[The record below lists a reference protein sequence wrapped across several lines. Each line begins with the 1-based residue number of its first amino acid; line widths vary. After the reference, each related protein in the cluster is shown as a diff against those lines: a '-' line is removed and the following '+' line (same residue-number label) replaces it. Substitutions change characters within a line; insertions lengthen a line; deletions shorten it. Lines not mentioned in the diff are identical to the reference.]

1 MKGLRAGKPPRIPLA
16 AAVTAGALL
25 ASLTGCVTVHGE
37 SAVVPALSEAEAAKV
52 LTTFVAKNN
61 RANTAYD
68 AGLNARIETGALG
81 AIDQA
86 GLKSRKEVRPKGNP
100 DYQPLK
106 LTDTRYLIPEQAG
119 WPKFFV
125 TDSRSNRKGQ
135 GRWLFVFQ
143 RQRADGPWKASYLS
157 VVAPDQIPRFAR
169 DEHGRVK
176 AVPVGGGS
184 GLTVPPD
191 ELSKRYTRYLQE
203 GAGDDFAAGRHTT
216 ALREK
221 REKALERENV
231 RNEFADRAAQPPQYA
246 PFGLRTKD
254 GGALVFFTTLHHHKQ
269 TLPRGYKPQI
279 KDPLVKAMMSGT
291 PKQSVTFV
299 RVSEQA
305 VTVPG
310 KRAQGK
316 SGGDSGGKV
325 VFLSRIEGLTAA
337 RGE

>member
-37 SAVVPALSEAEAAKV
+37 SAVVPALSKAEAAKV
-52 LTTFVAKNN
+52 LKSFVKTNN
-61 RANTAYD
+61 KANTAYD
-68 AGLNARIETGALG
+68 AKLNATIESGALG

-86 GLKSRKEVRPKGNP
+86 GLKSRKKVDPKGNP
-100 DYQPLK
+100 DYRPLE

-125 TDSRSNRKGQ
+125 TDSRSNRKGR

-143 RQRADGPWKASYLS
+143 RDRADGPWKASYLS
-157 VVAPDQIPRFAR
+157 VVDPEEIPRFAR
-169 DEHGRVK
+169 DEHGHVK
-176 AVPVGGGS
+176 AVPVGGAS
-184 GLTVPPD
+184 GLSVPPD

-203 GAGDDFAAGRHTT
+203 GAGDDFAAGPHTT
-216 ALREK
+216 KLREQ
-221 REKALERENV
+221 REKAMKRKDV
-231 RNEFADRAAQPPQYA
+231 RNEFADQAARPPQYA

-254 GGALVFFTTLHHHKQ
+254 GGALVFFTSHHHHKQ

-279 KDPLVKAMMSGT
+279 KDPLVKALMSGT

-305 VTVPG
+305 VTVPSR
-310 KRAQGK
+310 RAGK
-316 SGGDSGGKV
+316 SEGKV
-325 VFLSRIEGLTAA
+325 TFLSRIEGLTAA
-337 RGE
+337 RGS